1 MAPSCRTHPAQW
13 RRMPAP
19 NRLSILVSAALAIAS
34 PLLAGAM
41 VWRYLDDDRRS
52 GLIYVLVY
60 WPSILIDA
68 LPARAAEAFTRSAL
82 PTVLLYF
89 GGYLSLSQGVRAL
102 WRRIAR

>member
-1 MAPSCRTHPAQW
+1 MPGAPAQW

-19 NRLSILVSAALAIAS
+19 NRPSILISAALAVAT
-34 PLLAGAM
+34 PLWAGAM
-41 VWRYLDDDRRS
+41 IWRYLDDDRRT

-60 WPSILIDA
+60 WPSILLDH
-68 LPARAAEAFTRSAL
+68 LPERAAGAFTVSAL

-89 GGYLSLSQGVRAL
+89 GGYLALCQGARAL